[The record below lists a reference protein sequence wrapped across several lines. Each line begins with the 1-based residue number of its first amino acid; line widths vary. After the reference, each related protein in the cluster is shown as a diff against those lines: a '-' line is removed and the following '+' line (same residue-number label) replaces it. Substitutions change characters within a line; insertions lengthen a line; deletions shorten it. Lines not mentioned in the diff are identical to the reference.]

1 MKKRGIGAACVIY
14 PMDPANKSSSTGVFV
29 KINHDGSAVIYNGST
44 DLGQGSNTALMQI
57 ASETMGIDIRKIRF
71 ITSDTE
77 LTPYD
82 EGTGAS
88 RATYI
93 VGSAVKAACED
104 ARRQLLNAASR
115 VINFPDPSKLRCFE
129 DNIYVKTFPEAR
141 VSIAEAAW
149 ASERQQGFPILGKA
163 TFGTMSTE
171 TDEETG
177 HCRNFEK
184 HVYGTHI
191 AEIEVDTVTGQIDIL
206 RYVAVH
212 DCGRAVNPMLLLGQ
226 IEGGISMGVGYAL
239 FEDMHEDPQTG
250 RLLNNSFT
258 DYLLPTSQDMPGQM
272 VCDYVEY
279 PDEEAPYGA
288 LGIGEA
294 TPCPVAPAIANALY
308 DALGVRLYD
317 LPLTPEKVLAALHGK
332 QSGGMPEARQNGLNQ
347 RA

>member
-1 MKKRGIGAACVIY
+1 
-14 PMDPANKSSSTGVFV
+14 
-29 KINHDGSAVIYNGST
+29 
-44 DLGQGSNTALMQI
+44 MQI
-57 ASETMGIDIRKIRF
+57 ATETLGTNIRKLRF

-77 LTPYD
+77 HTPYD

-93 VGSAVKAACED
+93 VGTAIKAACED
-104 ARRQLLNAASR
+104 AKAQLLNAASR
-115 VINFPDPSKLRCFE
+115 VLNFPDPSKLECFE
-129 DNIYVKTFPEAR
+129 DTIYVKTFPE
-141 VSIAEAAW
+141 VHLPIAEAAW
-149 ASERQQGFPILGKA
+149 ASEREQGFPILGKA
-163 TFGTMSTE
+163 TFGTLSTQ
-171 TDEETG
+171 TDAETG

-184 HVYGTHI
+184 HVYGSHI

-212 DCGRAVNPMLLLGQ
+212 DCGRAVNPMLLTGQ

-239 FEDMHEDPQTG
+239 FEDMHEDPKSG

-258 DYLLPTSQDMPGQM
+258 VYLLPTSQDMPKEM
-272 VCDYVEY
+272 ICDYLEY

-308 DALGVRLYD
+308 DAIGERL
-317 LPLTPEKVLAALHGK
+317 
-332 QSGGMPEARQNGLNQ
+332 
-347 RA
+347 